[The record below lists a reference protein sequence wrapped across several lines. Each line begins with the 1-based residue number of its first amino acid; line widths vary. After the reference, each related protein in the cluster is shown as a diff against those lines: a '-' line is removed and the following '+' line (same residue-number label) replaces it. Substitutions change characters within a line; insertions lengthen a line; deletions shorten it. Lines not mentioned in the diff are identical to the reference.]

1 MPPQGGLAATGALAP
16 DQSHFV
22 KRGNE
27 ECRNYCHPRVGN
39 VVQLVR
45 QLVAS
50 QIIIRLRYLPSVL
63 IHSIARGVYKT
74 RSGVVRLDA
83 STAPSAMAK
92 EMKWVM
98 GRRIGPS
105 TSVKKNSATMAC
117 QLLVRVVDS
126 EEGP

>member
-1 MPPQGGLAATGALAP
+1 M
-16 DQSHFV
+16 
-22 KRGNE
+22 KRDNE

-45 QLVAS
+45 QVVAS

-63 IHSIARGVYKT
+63 IHSIARGVYTNGLHALCSKT

-92 EMKWVM
+92 EVKWGDGAEDRAVYF
-98 GRRIGPS
+98 
-105 TSVKKNSATMAC
+105 
-117 QLLVRVVDS
+117 S
-126 EEGP
+126 EEE